1 MSASEERGWRGEHP
15 TGFPSD
21 FVWGAAT
28 AAYQIEGAADADG
41 RGRSVW
47 DTFSHQPG
55 RIADGST
62 GDVACDHY
70 HRWASDVRL
79 MAELGL
85 TGYRF
90 SVSWP
95 RVQPDGTGAANPAG
109 LAFYD
114 RLIDALLE
122 QGISPMLTLFHWDLP
137 QPLQD
142 AGGWLNRDTT
152 ARFAEYAD
160 LLGRQFADRV
170 DYWMP
175 VNEPNVVT
183 FFGHVV
189 GMHAPGSRLGWD
201 ALPVAHHLLLG
212 HGLSVQALRA
222 HGAKRVGAA
231 NNHSPVWAAS
241 ESAADQDAA
250 AGFDDLWNRLFA
262 DPMLLGRYPER
273 IADRFAEFADDLPTI
288 SQPLDFYGMNYYNP
302 ARIEAAGPESQQIS
316 AASPVSPAEWLGF
329 RRAPITGYPL
339 TDFDW
344 PVIPAGLTE
353 VLAQLAERYPGLP
366 PVIITENGCS
376 YADGPGPD
384 GRVRDDRR
392 IEFLDGHLRAVLQAI
407 DAGVRVSGYCCWS
420 ILDNFEWAEGY
431 QQRFGLVHVDYRTLV
446 RTPKDSYA
454 WYAEVIRQNRP
465 A

>member
-1 MSASEERGWRGEHP
+1 MTSPGAL
-15 TGFPSD
+15 TGFPPS
-21 FVWGAAT
+21 FLWGAAT
-28 AAYQIEGAADADG
+28 AAYQIEGAVDADG

-55 RIADGST
+55 RIVDGST

-70 HRWASDVRL
+70 HRWPEDVRL

-90 SVSWP
+90 SVAWP
-95 RVQPDGTGAANPAG
+95 RIQPDGTGAANPAG
-109 LAFYD
+109 IAFYD

-122 QGISPMLTLFHWDLP
+122 HRISPMLTLFHWDLP
-137 QPLQD
+137 QALQD
-142 AGGWLNRDTT
+142 VGGWLNRDTT

-160 LLGRQFADRV
+160 ILGRHFADRV

-183 FFGHVV
+183 FFGHAL
-189 GMHAPGSRLGWD
+189 GNHAPGSRLGLA

-212 HGLSVQALRA
+212 HGLAVQALRT
-222 HGAKRVGAA
+222 HGARRVGAA
-231 NNHSPVWAAS
+231 NNHSPVWPAS
-241 ESAADQDAA
+241 DRAVDVEAA
-250 AGFDDLWNRLFA
+250 AGYDDLWNRLFA
-262 DPMLLGRYPER
+262 DSMLLGRYPQRYAER
-273 IADRFAEFADDLPTI
+273 LGGRAEDLPTI

-302 ARIEAAGPESQQIS
+302 ARTADVAPGQEQDSAG
-316 AASPVSPAEWLGF
+316 LGF
-329 RRAPITGYPL
+329 RRLPIEGYPR

-344 PVIPAGLTE
+344 PVIPAGLTQM
-353 VLAQLAERYPGLP
+353 LGQLAERYPGRLP

-384 GRVRDDRR
+384 GRVHDQRR
-392 IEFLDGHLRAVLQAI
+392 IDYLDGHLRAVRQAI
-407 DAGVRVSGYCCWS
+407 ADGVEVAGYCCWS
-420 ILDNFEWAEGY
+420 LLDNFEWAEGY
-431 QQRFGLVHVDYRTLV
+431 RQRFGLVHVDYSSQR

-454 WYAEVIRQNRP
+454 WYAAVIRQNRQNLQD
-465 A
+465 

>member
-1 MSASEERGWRGEHP
+1 MNSPVGDL
-15 TGFPSD
+15 TGFPTD
-21 FVWGAAT
+21 FLWGAAT
-28 AAYQIEGAADADG
+28 AAYQIEGAVDAEG

-55 RIADGST
+55 RISDGST
-62 GDVACDHY
+62 GDIACDHY
-70 HRWASDVRL
+70 HRWPEDVRL
-79 MAELGL
+79 FAELGL

-90 SVSWP
+90 SVAWP
-95 RVQPDGTGAANPAG
+95 RIQPTGAGTPNPAG
-109 LAFYD
+109 IAFYD

-122 QGISPMLTLFHWDLP
+122 RRISPMLTLFHWDLP
-137 QPLQD
+137 QALQD

-160 LLGRQFADRV
+160 ILGQRFADRV
-170 DYWMP
+170 EYWMP

-183 FFGHVV
+183 FFGHAL
-189 GMHAPGSRLGWD
+189 GQHAPGSRLGLG

-212 HGLSVQALRA
+212 HGLAVQALRA
-222 HGAKRVGAA
+222 HGARKVGAA

-241 ESAADQDAA
+241 DSAADTEAA
-250 AGFDDLWNRLFA
+250 ASYDELWNRLFA
-262 DPMLLGRYPER
+262 DPMLLGRYPQRYAE
-273 IADRFAEFADDLPTI
+273 RFAEFADDLPTI

-302 ARIEAAGPESQQIS
+302 ARIAAAGPTRQPESELAQ
-316 AASPVSPAEWLGF
+316 LGF
-329 RRAPITGYPL
+329 ERIPIEGYPL

-344 PVIPAGLTE
+344 PVVPAGLTE
-353 VLAQLAERYPGLP
+353 VLGQLASRYPDTLP

-384 GRVRDDRR
+384 GKVHDQRR
-392 IEFLDGHLRAVLQAI
+392 ISYLDGHLRALRQAI
-407 DAGVRVSGYCCWS
+407 ADGVEVAGYCCWS

-431 QQRFGLVHVDYRTLV
+431 QQRFGLVHVDYASQI

-454 WYAEVIRQNRP
+454 WYAGVIRQNRRG
-465 A
+465 

>member
-1 MSASEERGWRGEHP
+1 MTSSDAL
-15 TGFPSD
+15 TGFPAG
-21 FVWGAAT
+21 FLWGAAT
-28 AAYQIEGAADADG
+28 AAYQIEGAVDADG
-41 RGRSVW
+41 RGRSIW
-47 DTFSHQPG
+47 DTFSHQAG

-70 HRWASDVRL
+70 HRWPDDVRL

-95 RVQPDGTGAANPAG
+95 RIQPTGSGAANPAG
-109 LAFYD
+109 IAFYD
-114 RLIDALLE
+114 RLIDALLAH
-122 QGISPMLTLFHWDLP
+122 GISPMLTLYHWDLP
-137 QPLQD
+137 QSLQD

-160 LLGRQFADRV
+160 ILGRQFADRV
-170 DYWMP
+170 EYWMP

-189 GMHAPGSRLGWD
+189 GVHAPGSRLGWD

-212 HGLSVQALRA
+212 HGRAVQALRA
-222 HGAKRVGAA
+222 HGARRVGAA

-241 ESAADQDAA
+241 DSAEDVEAA
-250 AGFDDLWNRLFA
+250 AGYDDLWNRLFA
-262 DPMLLGRYPER
+262 DPMLLGTYPER
-273 IADRFAEFADDLPTI
+273 LADRLPGIAEDLPTI
-288 SQPLDFYGMNYYNP
+288 QQPLDFYGMNYYNP
-302 ARIEAAGPESQQIS
+302 VQIEAGDQQPDS
-316 AASPVSPAEWLGF
+316 AEQWLGL
-329 RRAPITGYPL
+329 RRRPITGYPL

-344 PVIPAGLTE
+344 PVVPAGLTE
-353 VLAQLAERYPGLP
+353 VLSQLASRYPGLP

-384 GRVRDDRR
+384 GRVADQRR
-392 IEFLDGHLRAVLQAI
+392 IDYLAAHLRALRQAM
-407 DAGVRVSGYCCWS
+407 ASGVQVAGYCCWS

-431 QQRFGLVHVDYRTLV
+431 QQRFGLVHVDYQSLA

-454 WYAEVIRQNRP
+454 WYADLIRRNRP